1 MRPRAITPGQ
11 MRRPLWPVLAVA
23 GLVLGS
29 ECLQTPV
36 AAQAPSPSIWT
47 DRPLATVPKGY
58 TPRTDQWDNWV
69 TISDDLQ
76 HLAYLVR
83 YRTGSDMRETF
94 VFDGQRGPEFVWA
107 SRGVLSPDGRHLAY
121 IGILEENGTLP
132 AYLVVG
138 EVRIRMQFKD
148 QHLGPAWYPIF
159 SPDGRKL
166 AFRAERPNGRYAIG
180 ILDVEAAMQDAAA
193 AERHVV
199 WGPDFLD
206 MDRPAWAPDSS
217 VVGYA
222 GARSNSEWAVMVG
235 ADVHALWPDAGGVT
249 FSPSG
254 EIVYKATDGV
264 VQFVVVGG
272 QRQASFTTITTPT
285 FRADGTLAYG
295 ATDGRRNYVIAG
307 TQKIGA
313 PHAVEGAAVS
323 ADGARVTWWYRDDE
337 HRYMVINGKRSK
349 NFRRVSAPV
358 LHAEAGTF
366 VYTAQDDRRFYVV
379 TPLGVHAYDGVL
391 WLPRISPDG
400 TKAGFVALVG
410 SQLTWTVLP
419 LQ

>member
-1 MRPRAITPGQ
+1 MRPHAITPAQ
-11 MRRPLWPVLAVA
+11 MRRLLWLPFVLA

-29 ECLQTPV
+29 EYLQRSV
-36 AAQAPSPSIWT
+36 AAQAPSTSIWT
-47 DRPLATVPKGY
+47 DRPLATVPRGY
-58 TPRTDQWDNWV
+58 TPRVNQWDNWI
-69 TISDDLQ
+69 TITDDLQ

-83 YRTGSDMRETF
+83 YRRGSDMRETF
-94 VFDGQRGPEFVWA
+94 VFDGRRGPEFVWA

-121 IGILEENGTLP
+121 IGILEEDGALP

-138 EVRIRMQFKD
+138 DVRIQMQFKD
-148 QHLGPAWYPIF
+148 RHLGPDWYPVF

-166 AFRAERPNGRYAIG
+166 AFRAERPNGWYAIG
-180 ILDVEAAMQDAAA
+180 ILHVEAATQEAAA

-235 ADVHALWPDAGGVT
+235 ADVHALWRDASGVT

-254 EIVYKATDGV
+254 EVVYKATDGV
-264 VQFVVVGG
+264 VQFVVAGG
-272 QRQASFTTITTPT
+272 QRQASFTTVTAPT
-285 FRADGTLAYG
+285 IRADGTLAYG
-295 ATDGRRNYVIAG
+295 ATEGRRSYVITG
-307 TQKIGA
+307 TQKTA
-313 PHAVEGAAVS
+313 VPHAVEGAAVS
-323 ADGARVTWWYRDDE
+323 ADGARLMWWYRDDNRE
-337 HRYMVINGKRSK
+337 RMHINGERGRK
-349 NFRRVSAPV
+349 FTRVSSPV
-358 LHAEAGTF
+358 LHPDAGTF
-366 VYTAQDDRRFYVV
+366 VYTAEDNGRFYVI
-379 TPLGVHAYDGVL
+379 TPLGVHDYDGVL

-410 SQLTWTVLP
+410 NQLT
-419 LQ
+419 

>member
-1 MRPRAITPGQ
+1 MRPHPIADART
-11 MRRPLWPVLAVA
+11 RHPVWALLALV
-23 GLVLGS
+23 GLVTGAPP
-29 ECLQTPV
+29 LQDPA
-36 AAQAPSPSIWT
+36 AAQAPASSVWVE
-47 DRPLATVPKGY
+47 RPLGTVPTGC
-58 TPRTDQWDNWV
+58 TPRTDQWDNWI
-69 TISDDLQ
+69 TITDDLQ
-76 HLAYLVR
+76 HHAYLVR
-83 YRTGSDMRETF
+83 CRTGSDMRETF

-121 IGILEENGTLP
+121 IGILRENGALP

-138 EVRIRMQFKD
+138 DVRIRMQFKD
-148 QHLGPAWYPIF
+148 QHLGPDWYPVF

-180 ILDVEAAMQDAAA
+180 ILDVEAATKDAAA

-206 MDRPAWAPDSS
+206 MDRPTWAPDSS

-235 ADVHALWPDAGGVT
+235 ADVHALWRDASGVT

-254 EIVYKATDGV
+254 EVVYKATDGV
-264 VQFVVVGG
+264 VQFMVKGG
-272 QRQASFTTITTPT
+272 QRQASFSTITTPT

-323 ADGARVTWWYRDDE
+323 ADGARVLWWYRDDDR
-337 HRYMVINGKRSK
+337 RYMVMNGKRSK
-349 NFRRVSAPV
+349 NFKRVSAAV

-366 VYTAQDDRRFYVV
+366 VYTAEDDRRYYVV
-379 TPLGVHAYDGVL
+379 TPLGAHDYDGVL

-400 TKAGFVALVG
+400 TKAAFVALVG
-410 SQLTWTVLP
+410 NQLAWKVLP